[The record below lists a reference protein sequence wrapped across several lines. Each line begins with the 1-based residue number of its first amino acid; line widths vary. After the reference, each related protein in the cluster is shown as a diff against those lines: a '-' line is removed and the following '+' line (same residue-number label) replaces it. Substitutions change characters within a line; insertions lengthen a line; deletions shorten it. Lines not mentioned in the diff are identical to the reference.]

1 MPRRAE
7 IKPRTIEPDPVFNS
21 RLVAQV
27 INRVMR
33 EGKRSMAEKVVYDAL
48 SIVSERTGKPPVEVL
63 SLIHI

>member
-7 IKPRTIEPDPVFNS
+7 ITPRQIEPDPVYNS

-33 EGKRSMAEKVVYDAL
+33 EGKRSLAEKVVYDAL
-48 SIVSERTGKPPVEVL
+48 
-63 SLIHI
+63 

>member
-7 IKPRTIEPDPVFNS
+7 IKARPIEPDPVFNS

-33 EGKRSMAEKVVYDAL
+33 DGKRSMAEKVVYDAL
-48 SIVSERTGKPPVEVL
+48 SIVS
-63 SLIHI
+63 